1 MIKLKRVFISH
12 AHIDQELATA
22 FKVGLTKIFE
32 ECKVSFSSDK
42 SIGGGVDSGANWL
55 EWIFKQVIEADET
68 LILLT
73 PNSVEKAWPMWET
86 GAVSGVALAQDI
98 DTEGTL
104 NLDFPTNV
112 KPVRFQILPEKLPGP
127 FLNIQSTNGE
137 DEGELKKLIGGLMY
151 KYDYSEAPRKE
162 EIVNDLLKKDIPVL
176 RNELRKALR
185 NTPRLITE
193 DIVQE
198 WLHRLDEK
206 RQKRNSRDVKYIHNW
221 IRLMFD
227 GPPKKDNESEEDRI
241 WDLRIHMRLGEM
253 YDENRDYKEAIRQFK
268 IASEL
273 APLDLFIQHR
283 LGISNLGDKNF
294 DEVKRIIDNILE
306 LDPEAEK
313 TSAEVA
319 GLIGRY
325 YKDLA
330 TEYEDKGEPAEDAI
344 RKAIRKARDAYKVV
358 LEKDPSSYY
367 MADNVGQLSMRI
379 GELDQA
385 KDAYRQ
391 AEAAL
396 EGIKYENV
404 WSLATAVT
412 TALVLENGA
421 EIVDYLKAIGEKDAS
436 EKEIDTIRR
445 GLIKLYDYLE
455 KPVVERE
462 TVLKALDPATTRK

>member
-1 MIKLKRVFISH
+1 MSKLQRVFISH

-22 FKVGLTKIFE
+22 FKVGLKKVFE

-42 SIGGGVDSGANWL
+42 SIGGGVDSGSNWL
-55 EWIFKQVIEADET
+55 EWIFKQVVEADET

-73 PNSVEKAWPMWET
+73 PNSIEKAWPMWET
-86 GAVSGVALAQDI
+86 GAVSGVALAH
-98 DTEGTL
+98 DTHDSEGIAS
-104 NLDFPTNV
+104 LDFPTNV
-112 KPVRFQILPEKLPGP
+112 KPVRFQILPEQLPGP

-137 DEGELKKLIGGLMY
+137 DERDLKKLIGGLMY
-151 KYDYSEAPRKE
+151 KYDYAETPRKE
-162 EIVNDLLKKDIPVL
+162 EIVDDLLTKDIPVL
-176 RNELRKALR
+176 RNELLKALR

-206 RQKRNSRDVKYIHNW
+206 KKKGNSRDVKYIHNW

-227 GPPKKDNESEEDRI
+227 GPPKMDNESDGDRI

-273 APLDLFIQHR
+273 APLDLFILHR

-294 DEVKRIIDNILE
+294 DEAKRIIDHILE
-306 LDPEAEK
+306 LDPEAGK
-313 TSAEVA
+313 NSAEVA

-330 TEYEDKGEPAEDAI
+330 SEYDDDKDKDATD
-344 RKAIRKARDAYKVV
+344 AIRKARDAYKIV

-385 KDAYRQ
+385 KDAYRL

-396 EGIKYENV
+396 EGIKYDSI

-412 TALVLENGA
+412 SALVLENDD
-421 EIVDYLKAIGEKDAS
+421 EIREYLKAIGEKNAS

-455 KPVVERE
+455 KPIIDRE
-462 TVLKALDPATTRK
+462 TVLKALDPATSRK